1 MSEQRLR
8 QQLTI
13 LGFLLLP
20 AVLTLGAGGDEGR
33 QSVAREIT
41 VIDGVEVRDLGDGI
55 KTTIALGDLNHVC
68 PLDCISSVEN
78 PVFAPVSETST
89 HSTERVIG
97 ISVEGEARAYPL
109 SNFREVVNDTINGK
123 PILITWCPLCG
134 TPIVFERTV
143 DGRAVEFGVSG
154 KLHHNDLVLYDRETF
169 TLWQQLTGEA
179 IVGSRVPDEL
189 TMIPADLV
197 SLRDWRE
204 RHPDTLVLEGGDAT
218 RSTGKMLPYE
228 EKLRGSSDHG
238 NGKPDR
244 RLDSYA
250 VVFGLEI
257 DEQAKAY
264 PEKAMR
270 GRLVED
276 ELAGTPLLIVGF
288 PDTNFVQAFQAPS
301 EKAST
306 DGAPRYTVE
315 GMEIHAADGRR
326 WDAQGRALT
335 AGADDLE
342 RLISRRSYWF
352 AWAAFHPETRLL
364 EDEA

>member
-1 MSEQRLR
+1 MSNQTLR
-8 QQLTI
+8 QTI
-13 LGFLLLP
+13 PILSFLLLP
-20 AVLTLGAGGDEGR
+20 AVLTIGAGEEEER
-33 QSVAREIT
+33 QSPAGEIT

-78 PVFAPVSETST
+78 PVFAPVSETAT
-89 HSTERVIG
+89 HPTERVIG
-97 ISVEGEARAYPL
+97 ISIDGEARAYPL
-109 SNFREVVNDTINGK
+109 SSFREVVNDTINGK
-123 PILITWCPLCG
+123 PVLVTWCPLCG
-134 TPIVFERTV
+134 TPIVFERSV
-143 DGRAVEFGVSG
+143 DGEAVEFGVSG

-179 IVGSRVPDEL
+179 IVGPRVPDEL

-197 SLRDWRE
+197 SLSDWRE
-204 RHPDTLVLEGGDAT
+204 RHPETLVLQGGDAT

-228 EKLRGSSDHG
+228 DKLHGSSDHG

-250 VVFGLEI
+250 VIFGLEI
-257 DEQAKAY
+257 GEQAKAY

-276 ELAGTPLLIVGF
+276 SLAGTPILVVGF
-288 PDTNFVQAFQAPS
+288 PDTNFVQAFRAPS
-301 EKAST
+301 DAAAA
-306 DGAPRYTVE
+306 DGALRFTVE
-315 GMEIHAADGRR
+315 GMEIHARDGRR

-335 AGADDLE
+335 AGAEDLE
-342 RLISRRSYWF
+342 RLITRRSYWF
-352 AWAAFHPETRLL
+352 AWAAFHPETKLL
-364 EDEA
+364 EDDA